1 MLHYYMQ
8 LLVFISLDYD
18 YMYDLY
24 VYITYICMLRKVIR
38 LCNWYDLSIRQVALE
53 ARKSL
58 KIAKASI
65 WQSKFPVLCHA
76 WNQKMLLVKQR
87 ECWQFLTGEALP
99 QFRIWSSRASKA
111 RVVPSWT
118 QHMMFDLNCF
128 ATLQPHFLFM
138 LLHRKAKL
146 WDVHIK
152 WELVAARKQDTNVWR
167 GHYSRSK
174 LQIIFA
180 SFWQQTLYVS
190 TRVAILCHSGL

>member
-24 VYITYICMLRKVIR
+24 IYITYICMLRKVIR
-38 LCNWYDLSIRQVALE
+38 LCIWYDLSIRQVALE

-65 WQSKFPVLCHA
+65 WQSKFRVLCHA

-111 RVVPSWT
+111 RSFRVEHNTWCLILIVLLLCNHISCLCSCIEKPSSET
-118 QHMMFDLNCF
+118 C
-128 ATLQPHFLFM
+128 T
-138 LLHRKAKL
+138 
-146 WDVHIK
+146 
-152 WELVAARKQDTNVWR
+152 
-167 GHYSRSK
+167 SRES
-174 LQIIFA
+174 
-180 SFWQQTLYVS
+180 S
-190 TRVAILCHSGL
+190 